1 VNVTQ
6 EVQVVPQVNSEAV
19 QRLEKAVT
27 KSQRSRSVRFPIG
40 FVRGDDPPLAKM
52 MRGGQGGE
60 SRLRVYL
67 LIRMMA
73 TAAPHDVPITATD
86 IAACLGFPDPPG
98 VGARRVNSA
107 LKVLASREHN
117 LVAIEA
123 PPGRTRTM
131 KILRPDGSGE
141 EWNDGDL
148 KAPYI
153 TLPIAL
159 WKKGW
164 LLALSG
170 RALAIFIVLRELTGG
185 RKANGAWAD
194 GIRKRQYGF
203 SDDTWTRASEEL
215 RDRGLLTVDRET
227 YQSQGEPRQRN
238 VYQLHLDVLEDCRP
252 FEHPLDPMR
261 EKARPRRPAKPAGV
275 PIRKASRVQV

>member
-1 VNVTQ
+1 
-6 EVQVVPQVNSEAV
+6 VPQVNSEAV

-27 KSQRSRSVRFPIG
+27 KSQRSRSVRFPID
-40 FVRGDDPPLAKM
+40 FVRGDDPPLARM

-67 LIRMMA
+67 LIRMIA

-86 IAACLGFPDPPG
+86 IASCLGFPDPSV

-107 LKVLASREHN
+107 LKVLASNDHR

-123 PPGRTRTM
+123 PPGRTRTI

-141 EWNDGDL
+141 EWNDADL
-148 KAPYI
+148 KAPYV

-185 RKANGAWAD
+185 RKTKGAWAD

-203 SDDTWTRASEEL
+203 SDDTWTRATEEL
-215 RDRGLLTVDRET
+215 RDRGLLTVERET

-238 VYQLHLDVLEDCRP
+238 VYQLHLDVLETFRP
-252 FEHPLDPMR
+252 FEHPLDPMTQ
-261 EKARPRRPAKPAGV
+261 KARPRKQAKPAEV
-275 PIRKASRVQV
+275 PIRKAARIHV